1 MGLNKSDVVSFSIL
15 EFVRKKL
22 DFVKADGMRVA
33 LRESIAPEVSPP
45 CMTGDVLCAGGSR
58 TGAADDGRRECQR
71 EHSGAAVG
79 R

>member
-1 MGLNKSDVVSFSIL
+1 M
-15 EFVRKKL
+15 
-22 DFVKADGMRVA
+22 
-33 LRESIAPEVSPP
+33 PEVSPP

-79 R
+79 RRDSPPCDPNDHTSPSAVSEYH